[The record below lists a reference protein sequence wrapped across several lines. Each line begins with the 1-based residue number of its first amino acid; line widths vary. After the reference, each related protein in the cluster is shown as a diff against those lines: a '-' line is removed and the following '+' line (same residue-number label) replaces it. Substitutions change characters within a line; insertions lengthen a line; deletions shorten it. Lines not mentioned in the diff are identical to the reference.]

1 MPTFFVICLLSFA
14 TGLAVSGL
22 FKVLMP
28 PQRLLRTFPVL
39 DGIDL
44 RLLRVLGASEVM
56 CGALVV
62 LRALGL
68 MGAAGTAAVV
78 VGISICIGAVALHVK
93 AHDLKGAVGAFVLLG
108 LGITGAVGLLSAL
121 R

>member
-1 MPTFFVICLLSFA
+1 MFFVICLLSFA
-14 TGLAVSGL
+14 IGLAVSGL
-22 FKVLMP
+22 VKLLMP

-39 DGIDL
+39 DGIDV

-56 CGALVV
+56 CGALVA

-78 VGISICIGAVALHVK
+78 VGICVCIGAIALHVK
-93 AHDLKGAVGAFVLLG
+93 AHDLKGAVGAVVLLG
-108 LGITGAVGLLSAL
+108 LGSSGAVGLLNAL
-121 R
+121 Q